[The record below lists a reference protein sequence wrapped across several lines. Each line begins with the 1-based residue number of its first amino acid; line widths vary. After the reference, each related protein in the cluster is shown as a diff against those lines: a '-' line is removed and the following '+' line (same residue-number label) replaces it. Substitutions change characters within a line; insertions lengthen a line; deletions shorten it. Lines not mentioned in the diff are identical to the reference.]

1 MSEIPKQRIEAS
13 AAEKQARI
21 DAGEDKIIGVNSFTT
36 GRSQESFDVLS
47 VDAVSVRQGQVF
59 RLQQIKD
66 GRDKEAVNRI
76 LHAIRKDL

>member
-1 MSEIPKQRIEAS
+1 ML
-13 AAEKQARI
+13 
-21 DAGEDKIIGVNSFTT
+21 EDKITGVNSFTT

-76 LHAIRKDL
+76 LHAIERPVTRNNLLN